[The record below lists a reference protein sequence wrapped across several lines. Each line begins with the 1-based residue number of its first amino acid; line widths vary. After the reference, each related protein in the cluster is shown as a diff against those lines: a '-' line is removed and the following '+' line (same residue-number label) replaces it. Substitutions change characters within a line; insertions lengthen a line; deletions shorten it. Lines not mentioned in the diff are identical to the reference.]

1 MLYAGVNRVNV
12 SVRRCG
18 GGYGSK
24 LGKAGVAAVTSAM
37 AAHLLQRPAR
47 VVLSIEENMEAVG
60 KRAGCLF
67 KYEVSTR
74 VFYLKLRKRPTWAVA
89 CEFYVFQDLYLHA

>member
-1 MLYAGVNRVNV
+1 M

-37 AAHLLQRPAR
+37 AAHLLQRPVR

-60 KRAGCLF
+60 KRSGCLF
-67 KYEVSTR
+67 KYEVSNR
-74 VFYLKLRKRPTWAVA
+74 VLERGKAGGGRPVVGNLPT
-89 CEFYVFQDLYLHA
+89 

>member
-1 MLYAGVNRVNV
+1 M

-37 AAHLLQRPAR
+37 AAHLLQRPVR

-60 KRAGCLF
+60 KRSGCLF
-67 KYEVSTR
+67 KYEVSNR
-74 VFYLKLRKRPTWAVA
+74 VLEGVRQGVVGQWSATFPPERARYYN
-89 CEFYVFQDLYLHA
+89 YV